1 MQKRNDY
8 EKGVYN
14 GDLGIVWAVDKNK
27 IFVRFDGRE
36 VVYEG
41 EDRNSIQLA
50 YAATVHKSQ
59 GSEYDT
65 VILVLLPT
73 QSIMLKRNLIYTG
86 VTRARKRTILISTED
101 AIARAVSRQDTASR
115 YSLFL
120 PLLKGE
126 AEE

>member
-1 MQKRNDY
+1 M
-8 EKGVYN
+8 
-14 GDLGIVWAVDKNK
+14 WAVDKNK

>member
-1 MQKRNDY
+1 MSLIQVTNAAYRY
-8 EKGVYN
+8 
-14 GDLGIVWAVDKNK
+14 
-27 IFVRFDGRE
+27 DGKE

-59 GSEYDT
+59 GREYDT

-73 QSIMLKRNLIYTG
+73 QNIMLKRNLLYTG
-86 VTRARKRTILISTED
+86 VTRARKKTILISTDD
-101 AIARAVSRQDTASR
+101 AIARAVSRQDTESR

-126 AEE
+126 AKK